1 MGLPGK
7 KTPSSQTKTRR
18 SHMALSKGTLSTCA
32 KCKSPVRP
40 HHVCAKC
47 GTYRGRAVIDVLT
60 KKEKAKL
67 KTKKGAKQ
75 AEKKKESK
83 EVKKEAK

>member
-18 SHMALSKGTLSTCA
+18 SHMALSKGTLSTCS

-47 GTYRGRAVIDVLT
+47 GTYRGREVVDMLT
-60 KKEKAKL
+60 KKEKGK
-67 KTKKGAKQ
+67 KRTKKSAIKK
-75 AEKKKESK
+75 ETKEDKKKE
-83 EVKKEAK
+83 VK

>member
-18 SHMALSKGTLSTCA
+18 SHMALSKGTLTTCA

-47 GTYRGRAVIDVLT
+47 GTYRGRTVIDMLT
-60 KKEKAKL
+60 KKEKG
-67 KTKKGAKQ
+67 KKRIKKSS
-75 AEKKKESK
+75 KKKDN
-83 EVKKEAK
+83 KKEEKEENKVSK

>member
-67 KTKKGAKQ
+67 RTKKTTKQ
-75 AEKKKESK
+75 AEKKKEA
-83 EVKKEAK
+83 KKETK